1 MATLSFNH
9 IGVLGLCAAVPKH
22 KIDNYKYTQNFSS
35 EDVAEVVSKIG
46 VEERRFAPD
55 GMCASDLSYAAAEQL
70 ILDLNIEKS
79 EIDLVVFVSQTADYR
94 MPATSI
100 LLQNKLK
107 LGKQTAAFDIGLGCS
122 GFVYGLSIVFSLINS
137 GGFKNALL
145 LNGETRSRVYSPKDR
160 KTAFLF
166 GDGGTAVLISKNEK
180 FETSTFDLNSD
191 GSLGDL
197 IKMEHGGYRN
207 PTTVDSLSEKVID
220 EHGNMRS
227 GEHGYMNGPEVFNFV
242 IREIPRSIKNL
253 MKLANKDESL
263 IDYFVFHQA
272 NSFMN
277 NYLADKM
284 KLPKEKCPSNIKNF
298 GNTSSVSIPLAIATE
313 LKDKLQGPKTLF
325 LSGFGVGMSWGNAI
339 VSFEDCLISNLVEI

>member
-9 IGVLGLCAAVPKH
+9 IGIIGLCAAVPFNKINNLKH
-22 KIDNYKYTQNFSS
+22 TQNFSS
-35 EDVAEVVSKIG
+35 EDVAEVVDKIG
-46 VEERRFAPD
+46 VEERRFAPE
-55 GMCASDLSYAAAEQL
+55 GMCSSDLCYAAAEQL
-70 ILDLNIEKS
+70 IADLNIEKS

-94 MPATSI
+94 MPATAI

-107 LGKQTAAFDIGLGCS
+107 LGKHTAAFDIGLGCS
-122 GFVYGLSIVFSLINS
+122 GFVYGLSIVYSLINA
-137 GGFKNALL
+137 GGFRKALL

-166 GDGGTAVLISKNEK
+166 GDAGTAVLISKHGK
-180 FETSTFDLNSD
+180 FGKSIFDLNSD

-197 IKMEHGGYRN
+197 IKMDHGGYRN
-207 PTTVDSLSEKVID
+207 PTTLESLSEKVID

-242 IREIPRSIKNL
+242 IREIPRSVKNL
-253 MKLANKDESL
+253 LKQAERDESS

-272 NSFMN
+272 NTFMN
-277 NYLADKM
+277 NYLAEKM
-284 KLPKEKCPSNIKNF
+284 KLPKDKCPTNIKAF

-313 LKDKLQGPKTLF
+313 LKNKLEGSKTLF
-325 LSGFGVGMSWGNAI
+325 LSGFGVGMSWANAV
-339 VSFEDCLISNLVEI
+339 VSFEDCQISNLVEI

>member
-1 MATLSFNH
+1 MATLSFNN
-9 IGVLGLCAAVPKH
+9 IGVLGICAAVPKN

-35 EDVAEVVSKIG
+35 EDVAEVVGKIG
-46 VEERRFAPD
+46 VEERRFAPE
-55 GMCASDLSYAAAEQL
+55 GMCSSDLCYAAAEQL
-70 ILDLNIEKS
+70 IQDLNIDKS
-79 EIDLVVFVSQTADYR
+79 DIDLVVFVSQTADYR

-107 LGKQTAAFDIGLGCS
+107 LSKQTAAFDIGLGCS
-122 GFVYGLSIVFSLINS
+122 GFVYGMSIVYSLVNS

-166 GDGGTAVLISKNEK
+166 GDAGTAALISKHEK
-180 FETSTFDLNSD
+180 FGKSTFDLNSD

-197 IKMEHGGYRN
+197 IKMDHGGYRN
-207 PTTVDSLSEKVID
+207 PTTSDSLSEKVID

-242 IREIPRSIKNL
+242 LREIPKSIKKL
-253 MKLANKDESL
+253 LKLAEIDESK

-272 NSFMN
+272 NTFMN
-277 NYLADKM
+277 EYLADKL

-298 GNTSSVSIPLAIATE
+298 GNTSSVSIPLAISTE
-313 LKDKLQGPKTLF
+313 LKEKLNGSKKLF
-325 LSGFGVGMSWGNAI
+325 LSGFGVGMSWANAI
-339 VSFEDCLISNLVEI
+339 VSFEDCMVSELVEI